1 MTDRQLLQQA
11 LDALKI
17 ADELCD
23 GHGVDFKEY
32 GLKVDKDIQRKYK
45 KAITALR
52 ERLAQPE
59 EKYQYGTPLLDLFT
73 REQTHE

>member
-11 LDALKI
+11 LDALETISEFAGGEGDVCEII
-17 ADELCD
+17 AKRARL
-23 GHGVDFKEY
+23 
-32 GLKVDKDIQRKYK
+32 
-45 KAITALR
+45 AIPALR

-73 REQTHE
+73 QETRND

>member
-11 LDALKI
+11 LDAMRDAAYDEEGYTI
-17 ADELCD
+17 NADLAEAHD
-23 GHGVDFKEY
+23 
-32 GLKVDKDIQRKYK
+32 
-45 KAITALR
+45 ALR